1 VNDAFSEVLEP
12 QSEAELRLA
21 ALRLR
26 PPRLWHLLNIGEDGL
41 LNVGE
46 DGLLNVGEDGTD
58 DILLYCMAGDAEWIS
73 LRTTA

>member
-1 VNDAFSEVLEP
+1 M
-12 QSEAELRLA
+12 
-21 ALRLR
+21 
-26 PPRLWHLLNIGEDGL
+26 GEDGL
-41 LNVGE
+41 RNVGE